1 MKDQISAKG
10 KCPNCAHPISFLS
23 AAFKGHKTIEKCR
36 KCGLS
41 IKKQRLRFFPIVIAV
56 TIVLLIAPAMGIG
69 GLALWLVLLICVV
82 YVALDAK
89 YFSTIEQAETE
100 IFD

>member
-1 MKDQISAKG
+1 MNIQITAKG

-23 AAFKGHKTIEKCR
+23 AAFNGHKTIEKCR

-41 IKKQRLRFFPIVIAV
+41 IKKQRPRFVPIVITL
-56 TIVLLIAPAMGIG
+56 TILLLIAPAMGIG
-69 GLALWLVLLICVV
+69 GSALWLVLLICVV

-89 YFSTIEQAETE
+89 YFSIIEQAETE